1 MSNIYL
7 LIKIILFLK
16 YNLMKYE
23 SKYTSLEQYQTNPPN
38 RNNKKKFQKKNLT
51 SNEKSLNAKN
61 SSNQKIEVNSS
72 HSINYPTTNQPKN
85 SKKSDH
91 ILIYGQNRTNNSIN
105 KDIHHRDYFL
115 LQPYRQDDSTSY
127 EDSISRTNINIRLIE
142 LHSQSID
149 NSQNSTNRLAN
160 KTSEDNR
167 YRSNYSYYESKY
179 TSRKRSE
186 QDDNQHNKIAT
197 NIKNNDNLK
206 VYSNENSIKN
216 IPLTRKH
223 LIQENNNVVR
233 NQKSSS
239 SSKSK
244 MIDSTYYQIQKGKN
258 NNLIISSSNKD
269 KKGPIIFK
277 NSYNSTKNSV
287 NPYIPINNSN
297 IKTTI
302 QPSTPIGFSHSKIS
316 PEKLNEK
323 IKSIHIHELI
333 QNNSNKTE
341 KNIPSKSLEKVR
353 IKKLIYNQHNQ
364 TKNKN
369 TAKYKKKIDITEE
382 KKIPNL
388 IKPFEL
394 DLEKSSL
401 SARETNLNSQNK
413 IRNKVLN
420 INKNS
425 ENNKN
430 IIIISGKDIN
440 DSNVN
445 KKNNNL
451 NLNKNYN
458 NILNNKNKDRN
469 NKNNDNKNNL
479 NDSNKKSSKVND
491 INEKNKTIFNMIKN
505 NVQINSTKSSIIT
518 NNKNSTLNNSGK
530 ENLTKKI
537 VNLKENNNNTNT
549 TRSINFNIALK
560 PLLQEHLKTQAN
572 EVKSKVRDERNLSNE
587 KQKKKHM
594 IQGIKI
600 LDSNGIKNL
609 DVVENK
615 KYNKILPKNKI
626 IEISKKNTSNNK
638 DNKDNKE
645 NKENKEN
652 KNNNKLIIEKYYKE
666 NKNIKNS
673 NSNNN
678 NKDSKSSIKSI
689 NKDYNISENFKKV
702 RSEQISE
709 LKINKIKNDIQTKK
723 YSKEKYEEKKTL
735 NNNIGK
741 NNNNMN
747 NITSLKIGEYN
758 NGKNSGDVVL
768 ENKIKSINNNL
779 KNNISNFKKQTSH
792 NIKSNVSN
800 LINSNNENKRNS
812 INKVTIKTLSPE
824 NKQIKNIKLNS
835 SSKVVEPSPLEN
847 KSTQKTNNNQSE
859 SLKNRNIHN
868 RIICSPKKANKK
880 KEKEDEWDKMQYMG
894 MTKRTYDP
902 SLRQAKKGRLMK
914 NEQKTNSL
922 KAEFSS
928 TIYVKSSEGLSIP
941 GKSENGLRKTNQDT
955 LLIER
960 NVNGVLN
967 FNIFGV
973 LDGHG
978 EDGHFVSKFVSR
990 FIFNKLKS
998 HPLIKKLDEPKQI
1011 YYKLKENGYE
1021 IIANI
1026 FLDADV
1032 QIQKEKFDFHRS
1044 GTTCVMVIE
1053 LEEHIICAN
1062 TGDSRAIAVFDE
1074 NYDDNLMG
1082 SKVYPL
1088 SYDCKPELPNELM
1101 RIIEYGGVVDKAYD
1115 IENPEIGPFRVWAK
1129 GKDYPGLAMSR
1140 SIGDMDAKKV
1150 GVIPNPQ
1157 IVEYTIDY
1165 YSKYLILA
1173 SDGIWEFISSE
1184 QAMKYC
1190 NKFYMRND
1198 AKGLCQDLTQKASAL
1213 WEKNDCCIDDITV
1226 LVVFF

>member
-1 MSNIYL
+1 
-7 LIKIILFLK
+7 
-16 YNLMKYE
+16 MKYE
-23 SKYTSLEQYQTNPPN
+23 PKYTSLEQYQINPPIK
-38 RNNKKKFQKKNLT
+38 NNEKKFQKKNLT
-51 SNEKSLNAKN
+51 SNDKSLEVKN
-61 SSNQKIEVNSS
+61 ISNQKIDANSFHSVN
-72 HSINYPTTNQPKN
+72 YTTTNQPKN

-91 ILIYGQNRTNNSIN
+91 ILIYSTNRINNSIN
-105 KDIHHRDYFL
+105 KDIYHRDYFL
-115 LQPYRQDDSTSY
+115 SQPYKQDDSTSY
-127 EDSISRTNINIRLIE
+127 EDSISRTNINMRLIE
-142 LHSQSID
+142 LHPQSID
-149 NSQNSTNRLAN
+149 NSQNSINRLAN
-160 KTSEDNR
+160 KTNEDNR

-186 QDDNQHNKIAT
+186 QDDNNRNKIVT
-197 NIKNNDNLK
+197 NIKNSDNLK
-206 VYSNENSIKN
+206 VYSCEDSIKN
-216 IPLTRKH
+216 IPLTRNY
-223 LIQENNNVVR
+223 LIQENNNMIR

-244 MIDSTYYQIQKGKN
+244 MIDSTYYQIQKDKN
-258 NNLIISSSNKD
+258 NYLINSSSNNN

-277 NSYNSTKNSV
+277 NSYNSCKNSV
-287 NPYIPINNSN
+287 SPYIPINNLN

-302 QPSTPIGFSHSKIS
+302 QTSTPVVLSQRKIS

-323 IKSIHIHELI
+323 IKSIHINELT
-333 QNNSNKTE
+333 QNNTNKVE
-341 KNIPSKSLEKVR
+341 KNITSKSLEKVR

-364 TKNKN
+364 PKSKN
-369 TAKYKKKIDITEE
+369 TIKYKKKIDINEE
-382 KKIPNL
+382 KRIPNL

-394 DLEKSSL
+394 DLEKPSL
-401 SARETNLNSQNK
+401 SSRETKLNSQSKNK
-413 IRNKVLN
+413 NKVLN
-420 INKNS
+420 INKNNKNN
-425 ENNKN
+425 NNKNN
-430 IIIISGKDIN
+430 IIIISSKDIN
-440 DSNVN
+440 DSNSN
-445 KKNNNL
+445 NKNNNL
-451 NLNKNYN
+451 ILNKNYN
-458 NILNNKNKDRN
+458 NTLNNKNNGQN
-469 NKNNDNKNNL
+469 NKNIKTNDNKNVI
-479 NDSNKKSSKVND
+479 NDINKKSSKAN
-491 INEKNKTIFNMIKN
+491 NSSEKNKTIFNMIKN
-505 NVQINSTKSSIIT
+505 NVQINSTK
-518 NNKNSTLNNSGK
+518 NNTINNIKNNTLNISRK
-530 ENLTKKI
+530 ENITKKI
-537 VNLKENNNNTNT
+537 VNLKENNNNNTNT
-549 TRSINFNIALK
+549 IRTINFNISLK
-560 PLLQEHLKTQAN
+560 PLLQEHLKTQIN
-572 EVKSKVRDERNLSNE
+572 EVKTKVREGRNLSNE
-587 KQKKKHM
+587 KQKKKPM

-609 DVVENK
+609 DVNENK

-626 IEISKKNTSNNK
+626 IEISKKNTSHNK
-638 DNKDNKE
+638 DSKE
-645 NKENKEN
+645 NKE
-652 KNNNKLIIEKYYKE
+652 KNNNKKLIIKKENSERINDKNKYYKE
-666 NKNIKNS
+666 SKNIKNS
-673 NSNNN
+673 NSNTNTNN
-678 NKDSKSSIKSI
+678 NTDSKQIIKSF
-689 NKDYNISENFKKV
+689 NKDNNISANFKKI

-709 LKINKIKNDIQTKK
+709 LKINKIKNDTQKK
-723 YSKEKYEEKKTL
+723 LYSKEKYEEKKAL
-735 NNNIGK
+735 NNNKGK
-741 NNNNMN
+741 NSNIMN
-747 NITSLKIGEYN
+747 NITTSKMGEYKN
-758 NGKNSGDVVL
+758 RKNSGDVDL
-768 ENKIKSINNNL
+768 ENKTKSINNNL
-779 KNNISNFKKQTSH
+779 KNNISNFKAHTSK
-792 NIKSNVSN
+792 NIKSNINNISN
-800 LINSNNENKRNS
+800 INNSNNENKRNS
-812 INKVTIKTLSPE
+812 INNASIKTLSP
-824 NKQIKNIKLNS
+824 KLNS
-835 SSKVVEPSPLEN
+835 SSKVVEPISSED
-847 KSTQKTNNNQSE
+847 KSTQKTNINQSD

-880 KEKEDEWDKMQYMG
+880 EEKEDEWDKMQYMG
-894 MTKRTYDP
+894 MAKRTYDP
-902 SLRQAKKGRLMK
+902 SLRQAKKGKLMK
-914 NEQKTNSL
+914 NEKKTNSL

-1044 GTTCVMVIE
+1044 GTTCVIVIQ

-1074 NYDDNLMG
+1074 NYDDNLMD

-1101 RIIEYGGVVDKAYD
+1101 RIIEYGGVVDKVYD
-1115 IENPEIGPFRVWAK
+1115 VENPEIGPFRVWAK

-1198 AKGLCQDLTQKASAL
+1198 AKGLCQDLTQKATAL

-1226 LVVFF
+1226 IVVFF